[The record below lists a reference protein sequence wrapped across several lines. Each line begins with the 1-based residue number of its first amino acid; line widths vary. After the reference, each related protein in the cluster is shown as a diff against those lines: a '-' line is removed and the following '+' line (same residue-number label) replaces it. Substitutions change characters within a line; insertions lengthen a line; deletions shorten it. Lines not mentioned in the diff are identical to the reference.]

1 MKLFIDTS
9 DRYEITV
16 GLDNKTFKTEAKNGS
31 SQKLLSFIDEVLKKE
46 NTSIDQIKEICVAT
60 GPGSFT
66 GLRVGVT
73 VANTLGWALKI
84 PVNGK
89 NLEKGEII
97 EIKYES

>member
-9 DRYEITV
+9 DRYVIKV
-16 GLDNKTFKTEAKNGS
+16 GLGEKIFEAEAKEGS
-31 SQKLLSFIDEVLKKE
+31 SQKLLSFIDEKLKE
-46 NTSIDQIKEICVAT
+46 EGASIDKITEIEVNI

-66 GLRVGVT
+66 GLRVGVS
-73 VANTLGWALKI
+73 VANTLGWALGI

-89 NLEKGEII
+89 NVKEGETA